1 MMVNIKDNKKIFN
14 DLLKSKSLTH
24 TIFTFTPELAEYILT
39 NLNLGNRNDKPTKI
53 KLYKQSMHDNNW
65 ELNGESIKF
74 GHDGLLKD
82 GQNRLK
88 ACFQSK
94 NNFTSCV
101 HFGLEPK
108 FFLNLDTGVSRNAGD
123 VFKIMGIRYYD
134 RVPNVLRLINAWE
147 EGKSSTRT
155 CTLQNKDLQAI
166 YENDTDIKLLEESIK
181 IGRKLKN
188 KYPLSHLATL
198 YYMANKKGHYKIIS
212 KFFDDLDIYSTLG
225 SLSPIRQAL
234 SNIQTMKIDRIPLS
248 SHHYSIILTR
258 VWDCYLNKKRFVK
271 NDMVIKSDSLI
282 TPID

>member
-1 MMVNIKDNKKIFN
+1 MVEVKQNQKQFN

-24 TIFTFTPELAEYILT
+24 TIFKFTPKLAEHILV
-39 NLNLGNRNDKPTKI
+39 NLNHGNRNDKPTKI
-53 KLYKQSMHDNNW
+53 KLYKQSMIDNNW

-94 NNFTSCV
+94 KDFVSCV

-108 FFLNLDTGVSRNAGD
+108 FFLNLDTGVSRNAKD
-123 VFKIMGIRYYD
+123 VFKIMGVRYHD
-134 RVPNVLRLINAWE
+134 KVPNVLRLINAWE

-155 CTLQNKDLQAI
+155 CNLQNKDLQAI

-181 IGRKLKN
+181 IANKLRN
-188 KYPLSHLATL
+188 KYPISHLATL
-198 YYMANKKGHYKIIS
+198 YYLTNQKGHHKIIS
-212 KFFDDLDIYSTLG
+212 KFFDELDIYSTLG
-225 SLSPIRQAL
+225 ALSPIRLAL
-234 SNIQTMKIDRIPLS
+234 SNIQTMKIERIPLS
-248 SHHYSIILTR
+248 SHHYSVILTR

-271 NDMVIKSDSLI
+271 DNMIIKSDSLI
-282 TPID
+282 TPII

>member
-1 MMVNIKDNKKIFN
+1 MLLKSKFD

-24 TIFTFTPELAEYILT
+24 TIFTFTPQLAEYILT
-39 NLNLGNRNDKPTKI
+39 NLNLGNRNDKPMKI

-94 NNFTSCV
+94 KNFTSCV

-134 RVPNVLRLINAWE
+134 KVPNVLRLINAWE
-147 EGKSSTRT
+147 EGKSSTRA

-166 YENDTDIKLLEESIK
+166 YENDTDIKLLEKSIK
-181 IGRKLKN
+181 TGRGLKK

-198 YYMANKKGHYKIIS
+198 YYIASQKGYGEVMS
-212 KFFDDLDIYSTLG
+212 KFINDLDIYSTLG
-225 SLSPIRQAL
+225 ERSPIRQAL
-234 SNIQTMKIDRIPLS
+234 SEIQTMKMERMPLS

-271 NDMVIKSDSLI
+271 NDMIVKSDSVI
-282 TPID
+282 TPIV